1 MFLGWASD
9 FVVIKYN
16 NAIFAKIQQNQGFQG
31 VVIKTGGISGY
42 QFRRVI
48 IMNMDWILKCCP
60 DYETLVEFD
69 NIEIKEG
76 IQEIHGL
83 KEQTNTDRKSVV

>member
-42 QFRRVI
+42 KWNVREAQERI
-48 IMNMDWILKCCP
+48 ANGGSK
-60 DYETLVEFD
+60 
-69 NIEIKEG
+69 IE
-76 IQEIHGL
+76 
-83 KEQTNTDRKSVV
+83 